1 MALAISLGCCSAAA
15 ETVSHRTSMARFSPV
30 PALIP
35 ILHLCPEGGAAVCL
49 GSLENMGLES
59 LGCSQEGHRSRD
71 AGVGGDGCG
80 GGGEGGMLT
89 HLGGVL
95 GCRRGCGL

>member
-1 MALAISLGCCSAAA
+1 M
-15 ETVSHRTSMARFSPV
+15 
-30 PALIP
+30 
-35 ILHLCPEGGAAVCL
+35 CL

-71 AGVGGDGCG
+71 AGVGGDGCS

-95 GCRRGCGL
+95 GCRRGCGLWGGQLLVWLLPTPMWQ